1 MHLNAAVDLASK
13 RLSEQISS
21 DSLRVAKTTPSHRV
35 GGSLLFPEERFS
47 FVRGTQNLF
56 MTIGDSSFCK
66 VVGR

>member
-35 GGSLLFPEERFS
+35 GGSLLFPEERFFRPGNVES
-47 FVRGTQNLF
+47 IYDDR
-56 MTIGDSSFCK
+56 
-66 VVGR
+66 